1 MENLKTMLQGKKG
14 LIVGIANDNSIA
26 YGCARVLRDLGAEF
40 AVTYL
45 NEKADRFVRPLA
57 EELES
62 PIITQMNV
70 ENPGELEATFKAIE
84 EKWGKL
90 DFVIH
95 SIAFCPM
102 DDLHGRVTDCS
113 KDGFLQAMRVS
124 CYSLIEMARLAEPL
138 MKDGGALVT
147 MTYYGADKVVENY
160 NVMGPVKAALES
172 TVRYL
177 AAELGS
183 KKIRVHAVSPGPLK
197 TRAASGIA
205 HFDKLIEE
213 AIART
218 PEHRLVD
225 IEDVGMTTAFL
236 VSGGARALTGD
247 TIYVDGGFHNMAYG
261 GHHDPRRTRFCR
273 HSGRSRTI
281 WPAADG
287 GGAPV
292 QPGIADGRRRGR
304 PARHHHPDSGRP
316 AGQDRQG
323 GRRI

>member
-1 MENLKTMLQGKKG
+1 MESIKDIVAGKKG

-26 YGCARVLRDLGAEF
+26 YGCATVLKNLGAEF

-45 NEKADRFVRPLA
+45 NEKAERFVRPLA
-57 EELES
+57 EELGS
-62 PIITQMNV
+62 PIIAQMDV
-70 ENPGELEATFKAIE
+70 QNPGELEAVFKQIE
-84 EKWGKL
+84 QQWGKL

-113 KDGFLQAMRVS
+113 ENGFLQAMRVS

-138 MKDGGALVT
+138 MKDGGSIVT
-147 MTYYGADKVVENY
+147 MSYYGADKVVENY

-177 AAELGS
+177 AAELGQ

-213 AIART
+213 AISRT

-236 VSGGARALTGD
+236 ISDASRAMTGEV
-247 TIYVDGGFHNMAYG
+247 TYVDGGFHMMA
-261 GHHDPRRTRFCR
+261 
-273 HSGRSRTI
+273 
-281 WPAADG
+281 
-287 GGAPV
+287 
-292 QPGIADGRRRGR
+292 
-304 PARHHHPDSGRP
+304 
-316 AGQDRQG
+316 
-323 GRRI
+323 